1 MHSTPPMAKKRA
13 LEMNAQWPGPRAI
26 IERIFLLRQ
35 LHSTGQ
41 TFESRESFVDRR
53 SDRGRKIAARAML
66 RQKAFDGRQ
75 SFRIT
80 LHHIV
85 AGSAMDMNVDES
97 GRQHG
102 IPEINPAAAR
112 RQLSRSPGD
121 DLNNDAVLN
130 QNQRLIDLLQR
141 RKQCLC
147 GQSKHVG
154 RLTTETS
161 FYRKSSA
168 WLSGWHHL
176 LYLGLV
182 NPLPPPLPRRGPRT
196 ILPGNNVRQRADGYG
211 YSLRTIAATRKLKD
225 EKFSTS
231 KICAVGRGRTWEK
244 LKPLPENVR
253 HRQPPQVHPNWGA

>member
-1 MHSTPPMAKKRA
+1 
-13 LEMNAQWPGPRAI
+13 
-26 IERIFLLRQ
+26 
-35 LHSTGQ
+35 
-41 TFESRESFVDRR
+41 
-53 SDRGRKIAARAML
+53 
-66 RQKAFDGRQ
+66 
-75 SFRIT
+75 
-80 LHHIV
+80 
-85 AGSAMDMNVDES
+85 MDMNVDES
-97 GRQHG
+97 GRQNS
-102 IPEINPAAAR
+102 IPEINPAAAG
-112 RQLSRSPGD
+112 RQLSRGPGD
-121 DLNNDAVLN
+121 DLNNDAVLK

-225 EKFSTS
+225 REIFHIKNLRRRSRADMGKGRKSARNDRPRPEVHRSRCYNCTSTRWFQDTAALGFFCKVLPLSRGVAQPGRAPGSGPGGRRFNSSLPDQYLQGSSPETWVTECTGYMGNTFGPKGFSSGSNTRVSRS
-231 KICAVGRGRTWEK
+231 K
-244 LKPLPENVR
+244 
-253 HRQPPQVHPNWGA
+253 